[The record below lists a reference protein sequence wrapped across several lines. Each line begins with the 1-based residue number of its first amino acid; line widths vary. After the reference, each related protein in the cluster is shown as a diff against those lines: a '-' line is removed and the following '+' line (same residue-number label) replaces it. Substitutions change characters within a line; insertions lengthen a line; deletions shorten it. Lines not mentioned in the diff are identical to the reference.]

1 MSGTVTS
8 IMTKKIIVYTCII
21 DGFDELKEP
30 SPLEGFEYHAF
41 VDQPAT
47 SNTWQVHRITRQ
59 FIDPRREARMYKLLA
74 HQHFPDAD
82 YTFWL
87 DGSIR
92 ITGDLSRLLDE
103 MADQPW
109 DLATFKHPERDC
121 LYAEAQVCKHLNM
134 DAPQVIDRQLAGY
147 RAQGFP
153 EHAGLYE
160 TSVLIRRHNDR
171 VRMFNTLWW
180 AELCTHSRRDQ
191 LSMPVAARKA
201 GLNIATLQGNPQKM
215 LHIHPGRS
223 GHPCFAWS
231 DHQRQQH
238 YADTTPGT
246 TQNTGSTSA
255 GPRAHF
261 TLSKTGQRIYLD
273 LADRRGRTLME
284 KRGNFNPGS
293 LAIWEYLLGHE
304 AWTSILDIGA
314 NYGEMLLN
322 APLPDT
328 AAIVAVEPNP
338 HIHAY
343 LSASL
348 EDAGLPVTPLMQA
361 VAAQPGPAR
370 MIIDDDWSGTSRLA
384 DPADS
389 DALEE
394 GKQHQIEVETT
405 TLRQIIDTW
414 DTAHQKR
421 CLVKIDVEGGEI
433 GVLSSLDDQFDQFAS
448 FFALVEILHLEEDG
462 LRWLMER
469 FDLYLLGLH
478 DRQLHAVPPDDLA
491 GLRKMLADGRHYAQ
505 DAVITP
511 RKPASPSYRAVNFT
525 GAYRFSGWN

>member
-180 AELCTHSRRDQ
+180 AELCTHSVGTSSACR
-191 LSMPVAARKA
+191 LAARKA

-284 KRGNFNPGS
+284 KTR
-293 LAIWEYLLGHE
+293 
-304 AWTSILDIGA
+304 
-314 NYGEMLLN
+314 
-322 APLPDT
+322 
-328 AAIVAVEPNP
+328 
-338 HIHAY
+338 
-343 LSASL
+343 
-348 EDAGLPVTPLMQA
+348 
-361 VAAQPGPAR
+361 
-370 MIIDDDWSGTSRLA
+370 
-384 DPADS
+384 
-389 DALEE
+389 
-394 GKQHQIEVETT
+394 
-405 TLRQIIDTW
+405 
-414 DTAHQKR
+414 
-421 CLVKIDVEGGEI
+421 
-433 GVLSSLDDQFDQFAS
+433 
-448 FFALVEILHLEEDG
+448 
-462 LRWLMER
+462 
-469 FDLYLLGLH
+469 
-478 DRQLHAVPPDDLA
+478 
-491 GLRKMLADGRHYAQ
+491 
-505 DAVITP
+505 
-511 RKPASPSYRAVNFT
+511 
-525 GAYRFSGWN
+525 